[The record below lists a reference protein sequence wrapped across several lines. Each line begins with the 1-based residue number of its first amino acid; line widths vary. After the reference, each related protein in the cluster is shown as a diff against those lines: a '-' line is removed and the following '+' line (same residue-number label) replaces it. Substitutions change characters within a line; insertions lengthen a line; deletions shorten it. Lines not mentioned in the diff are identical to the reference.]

1 MTAKTNRRVKIY
13 SKFRSSGW
21 RLCDPAPKEV
31 PWLNVSGD
39 WLKQAGFEIG
49 DQIEITV
56 KQNELHIKN
65 CGHGDKRN

>member
-1 MTAKTNRRVKIY
+1 MAKAKRSRRVKIY
-13 SKFRSSGW
+13 GKYRNGGM
-21 RLCDPAPKEV
+21 RLCDPDPREV

-56 KQNELHIKN
+56 GENELHIKKG
-65 CGHGDKRN
+65 GHGDQ